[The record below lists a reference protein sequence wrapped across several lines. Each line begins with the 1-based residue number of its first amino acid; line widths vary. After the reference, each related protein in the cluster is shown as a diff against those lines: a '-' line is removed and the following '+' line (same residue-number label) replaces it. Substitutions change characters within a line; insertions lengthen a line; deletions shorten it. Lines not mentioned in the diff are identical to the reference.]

1 MKVYKRTYKDKKTG
15 KKKRCQRY
23 VVDFIDNDQVRRRL
37 PAFSKKR
44 ESEQVAE
51 KIEWLLSC
59 QGRSLSPE
67 LSQWLEQIPP
77 RMHEQFVKFGLLNS
91 KQAAMGTSLT
101 KHLEDFKQSLLAKSR
116 TKKHINQ
123 TIQALSRIFDAC
135 KLTYW
140 GDISAS
146 QMLQEISEFRIQVEV
161 VEFKKI
167 NGKKVKK
174 RKSKDLG
181 PISAR
186 TFNFHLK
193 AVKQFCRWMVQDRR
207 ASESPVSHLECV
219 NEKIDRRHDR
229 RPLEPDQIRHL
240 LEITKDGPKRF
251 GMTGYERALL
261 YRLAIETGLRA
272 KELRSLRG
280 ASFDFNNLTVT
291 AEIGY
296 TKNKKVAILPL
307 RKDTA
312 AELQAYLSSKMP
324 NIKAFDVPI
333 KTADMLK
340 EDLAVAGIPYV
351 DDAERYVD
359 FHALRHT
366 TGSLLAASGTHPK
379 VAQDILRHSDI
390 NLTMSLYTHTL
401 RGQKSEA
408 VANLPDL
415 SQPSKERQK
424 AIKTGTDDESATGND
439 WTNTGQNSAQQRLSA
454 NSGEQK
460 KRGNDSE
467 TAFLNGRYR
476 ARTCDPLIK
485 SQLLCQLS

>member
-1 MKVYKRTYKDKKTG
+1 MPSSR
-15 KKKRCQRY
+15 
-23 VVDFIDNDQVRRRL
+23 
-37 PAFSKKR
+37 PASIKLAD
-44 ESEQVAE
+44 S
-51 KIEWLLSC
+51 
-59 QGRSLSPE
+59 
-67 LSQWLEQIPP
+67 
-77 RMHEQFVKFGLLNS
+77 
-91 KQAAMGTSLT
+91 T
-101 KHLEDFKQSLLAKSR
+101 QSLLAKSR

-123 TIQALSRIFDAC
+123 TIQALRRIFDAC
-135 KLTYW
+135 KFTYW

-146 QMLQEISEFRIQVEV
+146 QILQKISEFRIQVEI
-161 VEFKKI
+161 VEIEKI
-167 NGKKVKK
+167 NDKKVKK

-207 ASESPVSHLECV
+207 ASESPVSHLECA
-219 NEKIDRRHDR
+219 NEKMDRRHDR
-229 RPLEPDQIRHL
+229 RPLEPNQIRHL
-240 LEITKDGPKRF
+240 LETTKEGSKRF

-272 KELRSLRG
+272 KELRSLKRS
-280 ASFDFNNLTVT
+280 SFDFNNLTVT
-291 AEIGY
+291 AEIRY

-312 AELQAYLSSKMP
+312 IDLQVFLSSKTP
-324 NIKAFDVPI
+324 NTKAFKVPI

-340 EDLAVAGIPYV
+340 EDLAAAGIPYV

-366 TGSLLAASGTHPK
+366 TGSLLAASGAHPK

-408 VANLPDL
+408 IANLPNL

-424 AIKTGTDDESATGND
+424 AIKTGTYDENVTGND
-439 WTNTGQNSAQQRLSA
+439 WTNTGQISTQQRLPA
-454 NSGEQK
+454 NTGEQK

-467 TAFLNGRYR
+467 TAFSNGRYR
-476 ARTCDPLIK
+476 TRTCDPLIK